1 MAQEENLMTE
11 NIDEVLSK
19 AYRYAYALSNNK
31 ADAED
36 LLQDAYVQILE
47 KNRPLNYWYFI
58 PVIKNLFI
66 DRVRRVKK
74 FFEFQKNSNGN
85 DTVHIIAHPE
95 PVLEMALFKLNT
107 EEREVLY
114 LFIVEEYTAQELSE
128 LLNKPRGTILS
139 TVHRAKQKLKTMMEE
154 KPISNG

>member
-1 MAQEENLMTE
+1 MDENT
-11 NIDEVLSK
+11 NEVLSK

-36 LLQDAYVQILE
+36 LLQDACVRILE
-47 KNRPLNYWYFI
+47 KNRPFSFWYFI

-66 DRVRRVKK
+66 DKVRRIKK
-74 FFEFQKNSNGN
+74 FLEFQKSSNGN
-85 DTVHIIAHPE
+85 CSVYITANPE
-95 PVLEMALFKLNT
+95 PVLEMALSKLNA
-107 EEREVLY
+107 EEREILY